1 VIESQ
6 ELVERGAFATLIAP
20 ECGPADREGRLEQA
34 ERALAAFAPV
44 FRPLTLEI
52 ERCWREIDIGLPS
65 RTAFPEPAFCI
76 LTTSFP
82 LARATAR
89 PTIAS
94 PPPFCIVP
102 KLDRTAIAACL
113 ETDAPPEPNLLLD
126 WRSIQ
131 TIAAAVHTFRPL
143 EGIKLRP
150 SGQTV
155 EASDP
160 GWFAGPPG
168 TTGFDVW
175 PPAELIL
182 RAEDWVV
189 LTLNVYW
196 SGWRF
201 GTPESA
207 AFKAGVAE
215 LESSGWRRTDGA

>member
-1 VIESQ
+1 MESQ
-6 ELVERGAFATLIAP
+6 ELVERGAFAALVAP

-34 ERALAAFAPV
+34 DRALAAFAPV

-52 ERCWREIDIGLPS
+52 ERCWREVDVGLPS
-65 RTAFPEPAFCI
+65 RTAFPDPAFCI
-76 LTTSFP
+76 LTTNFP
-82 LARATAR
+82 LAHATAR

-94 PPPFCIVP
+94 PPPFCVVP

-126 WRSIQ
+126 WCSIQ
-131 TIAAAVHTFRPL
+131 TIAAAVHAFRPL
-143 EGIKLRP
+143 ERIKLHP
-150 SGQTV
+150 SGEAV
-155 EASDP
+155 EAYEP

-168 TTGFDVW
+168 TMEFEVW

-182 RAEDWVV
+182 RAEDRVV
-189 LTLNVYW
+189 LTVNVYW

-207 AFKAGVAE
+207 AFETGVVE
-215 LESSGWRRTDGA
+215 LERSGWRPTHAA